1 MTLTFFLVLLLLAIC
16 VGAVALLGI
25 VLWWSERELR

>member
-16 VGAVALLGI
+16 VVLIGALGV
-25 VLWWSERELR
+25 VLWWGERELH